1 VLHLC
6 FLFGSAAHKVL
17 ATHLVKEF
25 GVELIDAEY
34 HGPEYHGE
42 VAMHIALVNKDLE
55 AVRFLVEAGADVVR
69 LG

>member
-1 VLHLC
+1 MLHLC

-42 VAMHIALVNKDLE
+42 VAMHIVLVNKDLE

>member
-1 VLHLC
+1 
-6 FLFGSAAHKVL
+6 VL

-42 VAMHIALVNKDLE
+42 VAMHSALVNKDLE